1 MKFLGLGFDLARS
14 RRLKAYRQFRSSLER
29 LTEDDLDDM
38 GLKRWQLGSFARKQA
53 LKP

>member
-1 MKFLGLGFDLARS
+1 MTILGLGFDLARS

-38 GLKRWQLGSFARKQA
+38 GLKRWQLGAFARRQS